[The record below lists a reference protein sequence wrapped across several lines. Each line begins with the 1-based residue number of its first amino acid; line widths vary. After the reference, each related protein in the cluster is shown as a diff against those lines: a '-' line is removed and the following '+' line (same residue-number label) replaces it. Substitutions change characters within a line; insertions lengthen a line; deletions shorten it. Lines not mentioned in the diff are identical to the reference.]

1 MQQPATKKSVEN
13 LDIMNN
19 YELSYSFGFPS
30 YKRYNLNMID
40 TENAIV
46 AVGNTFQFVNIF
58 TGKYTW
64 LRAIGDGGIGAIAV

>member
-1 MQQPATKKSVEN
+1 
-13 LDIMNN
+13 
-19 YELSYSFGFPS
+19 
-30 YKRYNLNMID
+30 MID

-64 LRAIGDGGIGAIAV
+64 LRAIGDGGIGAIAVWFFDINNNLVLW